1 MRALVSVSS
10 PLIPVSMPMRRTR
23 SPSCARA
30 VNGHAAAPLRNVMN
44 SRRFTAA
51 PELRTRHGS
60 NPLRYSEVPDVSQ
73 LMSALGQ
80 KQTCAAQLPM
90 SAKGQ

>member
-1 MRALVSVSS
+1 
-10 PLIPVSMPMRRTR
+10 MRRTR

-60 NPLRYSEVPDVSQ
+60 NPQRCSEVPDVSQ

-80 KQTCAAQLPM
+80 KRTHALQQRM
-90 SAKGQ
+90 STRGQ